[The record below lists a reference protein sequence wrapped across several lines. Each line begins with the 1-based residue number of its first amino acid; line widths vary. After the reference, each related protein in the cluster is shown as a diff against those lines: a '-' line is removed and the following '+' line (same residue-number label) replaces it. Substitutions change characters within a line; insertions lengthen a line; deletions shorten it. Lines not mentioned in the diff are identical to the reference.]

1 MTSEAHRVFHSPVLV
16 NEMLQAL
23 RPVDGGQYLDG
34 TFGAGGYARALL
46 DAANC
51 RVWAIDRD
59 PDAIKKAKPILRQY
73 SRRLTLIEGRFGD
86 MVKILDNHNI
96 KRIDG
101 ITLDLGVSSMQLD
114 DSTRGFS
121 FQADGPLD
129 MRQSSKGRSA
139 AEIVN
144 EEKETVLAD
153 IIYRYGEER
162 KARKIARAIVERRR
176 KTPITR
182 TSELADIVRGVF
194 KGRYSK
200 KIDPATRTFQAVR
213 IETNN
218 ELIELKRGLAA
229 AEILL
234 APGGRLAVVSFHS
247 LEDRIVKQ
255 FLRERS
261 GLIPEQS
268 RHYPREHE
276 NLSPVAFKLIT
287 GRAIKPDEIEIQR
300 NPRARSARLRCAERA
315 RFNRVC
321 GQQ

>member
-1 MTSEAHRVFHSPVLV
+1 MISASHRVFHSPVLV
-16 NEMLQAL
+16 NEMLQAMQ
-23 RPVDGGQYLDG
+23 PVDGGQYVDG
-34 TFGAGGYARALL
+34 TFGAGGYTRALL

-59 PDAIKKAKPILRQY
+59 PDAIKKAKPILQQY
-73 SRRLTLIEGRFGD
+73 AGRLTLIEGRFGD
-86 MVKILDNHNI
+86 MVKILANHHI

-114 DSTRGFS
+114 NSTRGFS
-121 FQADGPLD
+121 FQTDGPLD
-129 MRQSSKGRSA
+129 MRQSSTGRSA

-144 EEKETVLAD
+144 EEHETVLAD
-153 IIYRYGEER
+153 IIYRNGEER
-162 KARKIARAIVERRR
+162 KARKIARAIVERR
-176 KTPITR
+176 KKAPITR

-194 KGRYSK
+194 KGRHNK

-218 ELIELKRGLAA
+218 ELTELKRGLAA

-268 RHYPREHE
+268 RHYPREDR
-276 NLSPVAFKLIT
+276 NSSTVAFKLIT
-287 GRAIKPDEIEIQR
+287 SRAIKPEEIEIKR
-300 NPRARSARLRCAERA
+300 NPRARSARLRFAERIT
-315 RFNRVC
+315 FERVG